1 MKRLIY
7 SMYVH
12 IPYDVIKTEHAD
24 CSLTREKTELTTNSM
39 LLNYDWL
46 YSSQKEY
53 ANKCEA
59 DYKLYEYDDNY
70 IKFKDLY
77 FKNRPYITTYNILN
91 FYKIWL
97 MYENTDYDEILY
109 LDFDVIPMTDEN
121 IFEELDFKS
130 GILCRVNHEGKVT
143 VRDVNPQVVRSPR
156 AKWWNTRELL
166 LDEEFD
172 GENDVYNTGVIGAS
186 KNQLQKLAYFKN
198 FDDKLDMMHD
208 KVNDTSYPNSIRSM
222 FGYDNETLFSYLMQ
236 LNNVQLNE
244 LSRDWHF
251 VMNHKFSFILETT
264 KMVHVI
270 NKDFDYAKDYIQRMV

>member
-7 SMYVH
+7 SMYIH
-12 IPYDVIKTEHAD
+12 IPANVIEDEHAD
-24 CSLTREKTELTTNSM
+24 CTMTREKTQLTTDSM
-39 LLNYDWL
+39 RDNFDWL
-46 YSSQKEY
+46 HSSQKEY
-53 ANKCEA
+53 AKLCNA
-59 DYKLYEYDDNY
+59 DYKLYEYDDDY
-70 IKFKDLY
+70 IKFKNLY
-77 FKNRPYITTYNILN
+77 FSERPYITTYNILN

-97 MYENTDYDEILY
+97 MYQNMHYDEILY
-109 LDFDVIPMTDEN
+109 LDFDVIPITHQN

-143 VRDVNPQVVRSPR
+143 SYDVDPRIVRSPR

-166 LDEEFD
+166 LDKEFD
-172 GENDVYNTGVIGAS
+172 GENDVYNTGIIGAS
-186 KNQLQKLAYFKN
+186 KDQLHKLAYFEN

-208 KVNDTSYPNSIRSM
+208 KVEDMSYPDSIRSM

-244 LSRDWHF
+244 LSKEWHF
-251 VMNHKFSFILETT
+251 IMNHEYSFISRAS

-270 NKDFDYAKDYIQRMV
+270 NKDFNYAKDYIQRMV

>member
-53 ANKCEA
+53 ADKCGA
-59 DYKLYEYDDNY
+59 DYKLYEYDENY
-70 IKFKDLY
+70 VKFKNLY

-109 LDFDVIPMTDEN
+109 LDFDVIPITNKN
-121 IFEELDFKS
+121 IFEELNFKS

-143 VRDVNPQVVRSPR
+143 TRDTAPHIIRSPR

-166 LDEEFD
+166 LDEEFS
-172 GENDVYNTGVIGAS
+172 GENDVYNTGIIGAS
-186 KNQLQKLAYFKN
+186 RTQLKKLAYFEN
-198 FDDKLDMMHD
+198 FDSKLDMMHD

-236 LNNVQLNE
+236 LNDVKLNE
-244 LSRDWHF
+244 ISEEWHF
-251 VMNHKFSFILETT
+251 VMNHKFSFIPKAT
-264 KMVHVI
+264 KMVHAI